1 MTKNEVAKK
10 AETSIMS
17 PDIMEMM
24 EESSGLGTET
34 LNSGD
39 KLRVELKIAQQTSP
53 QLKSKSPKYIA
64 GLKQGD
70 LFNSASGKVY
80 GTSANIAVLGVY
92 KALVVWGT
100 LDDISSEP
108 PEEEVFEATDPKRYA
123 QILNECTVDDKNRR
137 IWKGTKKVNSTY
149 RVAAVV
155 FNEDGTYEPVVID
168 CIKTKYKNGKQL
180 NALLDSI
187 RFTDREGRLRKAPA
201 CATLIRVDVAEA
213 SNDMNDWYEL
223 KFSRALAHD
232 LVDGNTGLF
241 KADVLSALLAE
252 AKLLRDNL
260 LSGKDTLSV
269 DSTEDEEVSANV
281 FEGDTGNIKEEVF

>member
-1 MTKNEVAKK
+1 MTKNEVAMK
-10 AETSIMS
+10 EGTSLMA
-17 PDIMEMM
+17 PDVLEMM
-24 EESSGLGTET
+24 EESAGLGTET
-34 LNSGD
+34 LDSGD

-92 KALVVWGT
+92 KALVIWGT

-108 PEEEVFEATDPKRYA
+108 PEEEVFEATNPKRYA
-123 QILNECTVDDKNRR
+123 QIISECKVDDKNRR

-155 FNEDGTYEPVVID
+155 FNDDGTYEPVVID

-201 CATLIRVDVAEA
+201 CSALIRVDVAEA
-213 SNDMNDWYEL
+213 SNDMNDWFEL
-223 KFSRALAHD
+223 KFSKCTAHD
-232 LVDGNTGLF
+232 LVDGRTGLF
-241 KADVLSALLAE
+241 KPDVLASLLAE
-252 AKLLRDNL
+252 ARVLRDNL
-260 LSGKDTLSV
+260 VSGKDTLSV
-269 DSTEDEEVSANV
+269 DISEAEEVASEV
-281 FEGDTGNIKEEVF
+281 FEGSTDDVVF